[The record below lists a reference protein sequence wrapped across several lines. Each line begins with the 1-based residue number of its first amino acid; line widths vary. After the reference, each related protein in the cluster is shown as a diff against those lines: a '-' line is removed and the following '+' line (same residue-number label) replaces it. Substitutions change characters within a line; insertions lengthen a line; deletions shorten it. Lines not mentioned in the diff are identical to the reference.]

1 LTEIARLKGLF
12 FSHFAYVGVLSPFL
26 SLYFSTQ
33 GYSVAQIGVL
43 MTVPNILR
51 IVSPPFWGVLTDRT
65 GRGDRILRVS
75 TVLTVLALLLLP
87 FASAIGFW
95 ACLVLLGAMFFVSG
109 AQVPISEAR
118 TLIAI
123 DGQAGQYGR
132 IRLWGSIGFVVAVVL
147 GGPVLDYF
155 GTLSLPYWAAL
166 ALLIQLAI
174 VWGAR
179 ELPAGEKASQV
190 AVKMRKRLLE
200 PHIAAF
206 LVANFFMIFSHAAL
220 YVLFSLFLES
230 YGYSKT
236 MIGVFWAIGVIAE
249 IILFR
254 TQQPLF
260 DRFSATSLLSFSIA
274 VAAVRF
280 VAVGFSEGVLV
291 LIVVTQLMHAAT
303 FGLHHSAVMRLLH
316 DWFAREQ
323 QARAQAM
330 YMTVA
335 YGIGGTLGGLVLSRV
350 WTSMSP
356 TAAFVGAGVAA
367 LLGWLATLVC
377 IRHEPAKSAR

>member
-1 LTEIARLKGLF
+1 
-12 FSHFAYVGVLSPFL
+12 
-26 SLYFSTQ
+26 
-33 GYSVAQIGVL
+33 
-43 MTVPNILR
+43 MTVPNVLR

-75 TVLTVLALLLLP
+75 TALTIAALLLLP
-87 FASAIGFW
+87 VASAMGYW
-95 ACLVLLGAMFFVSG
+95 ASLVLLGAMFFVSG
-109 AQVPISEAR
+109 AQVPIGEAR
-118 TLIAI
+118 TLIAV

-147 GGPVLDYF
+147 GGPALDFF
-155 GTLSLPYWAAL
+155 GTLSLPIWAAL
-166 ALLIQLAI
+166 ALMIQFAV

-179 ELPAGEKASQV
+179 ELPASDKVSHV
-190 AVKMRKRLLE
+190 AITMRQRLLE
-200 PHIAAF
+200 PHIGAF
-206 LVANFFMIFSHAAL
+206 LVANFFMIFSHAAV

-260 DRFSATSLLSFSIA
+260 ERFSATTLLSFSIA

-280 VAVGFSEGVLV
+280 VVVGYSEGAVM
-291 LIVVTQLMHAAT
+291 LIVLTQLMHAVT

-316 DWFAREQ
+316 DWFPREQ
-323 QARAQAM
+323 QAQAQAM

-335 YGIGGTLGGLVLSRV
+335 YGVGGSLGGLVLSRV

-356 TAAFVGAGVAA
+356 TAAFVAAGFAA
-367 LLGWLATLVC
+367 LLGWLATLIC
-377 IRHEPAKSAR
+377 IRRHPAKTAD